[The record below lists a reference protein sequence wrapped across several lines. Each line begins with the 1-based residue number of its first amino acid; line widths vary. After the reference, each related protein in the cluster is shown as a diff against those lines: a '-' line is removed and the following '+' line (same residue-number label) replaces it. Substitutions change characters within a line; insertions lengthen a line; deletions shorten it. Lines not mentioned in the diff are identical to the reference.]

1 MKKAKLLLTASLVL
15 TMLIVGVEAK
25 AQNHNV
31 ILTNLPFEMINSK
44 SDVMINIPML
54 EKNQEDNDETLQAWI
69 NMVNKQS
76 MINITDFIT
85 SYTRRIEGANN
96 LQIDIDD
103 MSEFELYMLS
113 NISAWRNSELA
124 EISSY
129 KYVMYSSWEC
139 FMNRYVVTLV
149 QDNFI
154 FTGGAHGIRNFTVDN
169 YLVATGQKFEIV
181 DYIADTTK
189 FMNTVVKYFCKDRKI
204 KTTAIKEQTGLFYEL
219 SELPMP
225 KLIGLDSK
233 GLRVIY
239 EQYEIAPYAA
249 GVIEVVV
256 PFKEL
261 EDFLMSDF
269 SKIMVKTGG
278 EKYYFDTLE

>member
-1 MKKAKLLLTASLVL
+1 MKKVKLLLIASLVL
-15 TMLIVGVEAK
+15 TKLMVGVEVK
-25 AQNHNV
+25 AQSHNV

-44 SDVMINIPML
+44 TDVMINIPMM
-54 EKNQEDNDETLQAWI
+54 EKYQEDGNETLGAWI
-69 NMVNKQS
+69 DMVNKQS
-76 MINITDFIT
+76 MTNITDFIAN
-85 SYTRRIEGANN
+85 YTNHIEGANN

-113 NISAWRNSELA
+113 NISAYRNSELSD
-124 EISSY
+124 IPDY

-149 QDNFI
+149 QDHFI
-154 FTGGAHGIRNFTVDN
+154 FTGGAHGMHNVTIDN
-169 YLVATGQKFEIV
+169 YLVATGQKFEIA

-189 FMNTVVKYFCKDRKI
+189 FMDAVVKYFCKDRKI
-204 KTTAIKEQTGLFYEL
+204 KTTAIKAQTGLFYEL
-219 SELPMP
+219 SDLPMP

-233 GLRVIY
+233 GLRVTY

-261 EDFLMSDF
+261 GDLLENDF